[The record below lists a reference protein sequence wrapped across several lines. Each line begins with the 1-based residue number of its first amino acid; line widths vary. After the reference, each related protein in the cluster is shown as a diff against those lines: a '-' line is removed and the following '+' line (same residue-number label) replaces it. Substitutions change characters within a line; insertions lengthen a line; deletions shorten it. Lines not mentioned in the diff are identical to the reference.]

1 MDLTCCT
8 FCLQYAPKLIP
19 ATLRW
24 QTPPKPNLR
33 TVSNNHATTST
44 TRMVVKARGGGG
56 GGARRGAAEADT
68 AVVEKP
74 KIKRFQL
81 SEGHPGPFGA
91 TLLDGGVNFAI
102 YSANAVSATLC
113 LITFSDLQQNRVTEQ
128 ISLDP
133 LTNKTGDV
141 WHVFLRGDFKDML
154 YGYIFDGKFSPEKGH
169 YYDSSKILLDPYA
182 KAVISRGE
190 FGALG
195 PEDNC
200 WPQMACMV
208 PTSEDEFDWEGD
220 LPLRYSQRDLIIYE
234 MHVRGFTRHESSRT
248 EFPGTYRG
256 VVEKLDHLKELGVN
270 CIELMPCHEF
280 NELEYYSYNSILG
293 DYKLNFW
300 GYSTVNFFSPMIR
313 YSSSGM
319 HNCGRDAV
327 NEFKYLV
334 KEAHKRGIEVF
345 MDVVF
350 NHTAEGNENGPI
362 LSFRG
367 VDNSVYYMLAPKGEY
382 YNYSGCGN
390 TFNCNHPVVR
400 QFILDC
406 LRYWVT
412 EMHVDGFR
420 FDLASIMTRS
430 SSLWDL
436 VNVFGNPLKG
446 DLITT
451 GTPLS
456 SPPLIDMMSND
467 PVLRGVKLIA
477 EAWDTGGLYQVG
489 SFPHWGI
496 WSEWNGKYRDIV
508 RQFIKGTD
516 GFSGAFAEC
525 LCGSPNL
532 YQEGGRK
539 PWNSINFVCAHD
551 GFTLADL
558 VTYNNKHNL
567 ANGEDN
573 NDGESHNNSWNC
585 GQEGEF
591 ASISV
596 KKLRKRQMRNFFL
609 CLMVS
614 QTHTPLTQRD
624 TCWTCQKNLKKRRLD
639 TQDTFGHAMGVFFS
653 FAFSSL
659 NLESKLEH
667 KTQINPSLKSRFL
680 NPVKDI
686 NMLIWSW
693 TDDLPIYIY
702 FIHFGIIFTYI
713 FVIIL
718 GIPMICMGDE
728 YGHTKGGNN
737 NTYCHDNYI
746 NYFRWDKK
754 EECSSDFFRFCC
766 LMTKFR
772 RECESLGLN
781 DFPTAERL
789 QWHGHTPG
797 MPDWS
802 DRSRF
807 VAFTLIDSVK
817 GEIYVAFNT
826 SYLPVT
832 ITLPERPG
840 YRWEPLVDTSK
851 PAPFDFL
858 SEELKERDIAI
869 KQYVQFLDA
878 NLYPMLSYST
888 IILLLSP
895 DGNA

>member
-1 MDLTCCT
+1 MELTH
-8 FCLQYAPKLIP
+8 YASCSSHYLPKLLSP
-19 ATLRW
+19 HKPPQW
-24 QTPPKPNLR
+24 WNPTPRGKS
-33 TVSNNHATTST
+33 SNNWSAKPSNM
-44 TRMVVKARGGGG
+44 RFSKWVVAAVGSG
-56 GGARRGAAEADT
+56 AEAET
-68 AVVEKP
+68 VVVEKP
-74 KIKRFQL
+74 KLQPFL
-81 SEGHPGPFGA
+81 VFEGCPAPLGA
-91 TLLDGGVNFAI
+91 TARDGGVNFAV
-102 YSANAVSATLC
+102 YSGNAVSATLC
-113 LITFSDLQQNRVTEQ
+113 LISASDLEEDRVTEQ

-141 WHVFLRGDFKDML
+141 WHVFLKGNFENIV
-154 YGYIFDGKFSPEKGH
+154 YGYKFDGKFYPEEGH
-169 YYDSSKILLDPYA
+169 YYDSSRMLLDPYA

-190 FGALG
+190 FGILG
-195 PEDNC
+195 PEGNC
-200 WPQMACMV
+200 WPLMAGMI
-208 PTSEDEFDWEGD
+208 PSSDAEFDWEGD
-220 LPLRYSQRDLIIYE
+220 LPLKYPQKDLIIYE

-248 EFPGTYRG
+248 KFPGTYHG

-280 NELEYYSYNSILG
+280 NELEYFSYNSVLD
-293 DYKLNFW
+293 DYRVNFW
-300 GYSTVNFFSPMIR
+300 GYSTVNYFSPMIR
-313 YSSSGM
+313 YSSAGI
-319 HNCGRDAV
+319 HNCGHDAI
-327 NEFKYLV
+327 NEV
-334 KEAHKRGIEVF
+334 KLLIREAHKRGIEVL

-367 VDNSVYYMLAPKGEY
+367 VDNSVYYMLAPKGEF

-390 TFNCNHPVVR
+390 TFNCNHPIVR

-420 FDLASIMTRS
+420 FDLASIMTRG
-430 SSLWDL
+430 SSLWDAL
-436 VNVFGNPLKG
+436 NVYGNPAEG
-446 DLITT
+446 DSLTT

-456 SPPLIDMMSND
+456 SPPLIDMISND
-467 PVLRGVKLIA
+467 PILRGVKLIA
-477 EAWDTGGLYQVG
+477 EAWDAGGLYQVG
-489 SFPHWGI
+489 MFPHWGL

-508 RQFIKGTD
+508 RQFIKGSD

-558 VTYNNKHNL
+558 VTYNKKHNN

-573 NDGESHNNSWNC
+573 NDGENHNNSWNC

-596 KKLRKRQMRNFFL
+596 KKLRKRQMRNFYL

-614 QTHTPLTQRD
+614 Q
-624 TCWTCQKNLKKRRLD
+624 
-639 TQDTFGHAMGVFFS
+639 GV
-653 FAFSSL
+653 
-659 NLESKLEH
+659 
-667 KTQINPSLKSRFL
+667 
-680 NPVKDI
+680 
-686 NMLIWSW
+686 
-693 TDDLPIYIY
+693 
-702 FIHFGIIFTYI
+702 
-713 FVIIL
+713 
-718 GIPMICMGDE
+718 PMIYMGDE

-737 NTYCHDNYI
+737 NTYCHDNYM

-754 EECSSDFFRFCC
+754 EESLSDFFRFCC
-766 LMTKFR
+766 LMSKFR
-772 RECESLGLN
+772 QECESLGLN

-789 QWHGHTPG
+789 QWHGRTPG

-802 DRSRF
+802 KTSRF
-807 VAFTLIDSVK
+807 VAFTMVDSVK

-826 SYLPVT
+826 SHLPII

-840 YRWEPLVDTSK
+840 YRWQPLVDTSK

-858 SEELKERDIAI
+858 SNDVPERDTAV
-869 KQYVQFLDA
+869 KQYSQFTEA
-878 NLYPMLSYST
+878 NLYPMLSYSS
-888 IILLLSP
+888 IILLLCP
-895 DGNA
+895 VDENA

>member
-1 MDLTCCT
+1 
-8 FCLQYAPKLIP
+8 
-19 ATLRW
+19 
-24 QTPPKPNLR
+24 
-33 TVSNNHATTST
+33 
-44 TRMVVKARGGGG
+44 
-56 GGARRGAAEADT
+56 
-68 AVVEKP
+68 
-74 KIKRFQL
+74 
-81 SEGHPGPFGA
+81 
-91 TLLDGGVNFAI
+91 
-102 YSANAVSATLC
+102 
-113 LITFSDLQQNRVTEQ
+113 
-128 ISLDP
+128 
-133 LTNKTGDV
+133 
-141 WHVFLRGDFKDML
+141 
-154 YGYIFDGKFSPEKGH
+154 
-169 YYDSSKILLDPYA
+169 
-182 KAVISRGE
+182 
-190 FGALG
+190 
-195 PEDNC
+195 
-200 WPQMACMV
+200 
-208 PTSEDEFDWEGD
+208 
-220 LPLRYSQRDLIIYE
+220 
-234 MHVRGFTRHESSRT
+234 MHVRGYTRHESSGIQ
-248 EFPGTYRG
+248 FPGTYCG

-280 NELEYYSYNSILG
+280 NELEYYSYNSVLG

-300 GYSTVNFFSPMIR
+300 GYSTINYFSPMIR
-313 YSSSGM
+313 YSSSGIS
-319 HNCGRDAV
+319 NCGRDAIK
-327 NEFKYLV
+327 EFKYLIR
-334 KEAHKRGIEVF
+334 EAHKRGIEVI

-350 NHTAEGNENGPI
+350 NHTAEGNEKGPI

-412 EMHVDGFR
+412 EMHIDGFR

-430 SSLWDL
+430 SSLWDS
-436 VNVFGNPLKG
+436 VNVYGDSMDG

-456 SPPLIDMMSND
+456 RPPLIDMMSND
-467 PVLRGVKLIA
+467 PILRGVKLIA

-489 SFPHWGI
+489 RFPHWGI

-508 RQFIKGTD
+508 RQFIKGTE

-567 ANGEDN
+567 ANGEYN

-591 ASISV
+591 ASITV

-614 QTHTPLTQRD
+614 Q
-624 TCWTCQKNLKKRRLD
+624 
-639 TQDTFGHAMGVFFS
+639 GV
-653 FAFSSL
+653 
-659 NLESKLEH
+659 
-667 KTQINPSLKSRFL
+667 
-680 NPVKDI
+680 
-686 NMLIWSW
+686 
-693 TDDLPIYIY
+693 
-702 FIHFGIIFTYI
+702 
-713 FVIIL
+713 
-718 GIPMICMGDE
+718 PMICMGDE

-754 EECSSDFFRFCC
+754 EESSSDLFRFFC
-766 LMTKFR
+766 LMTRFR

-781 DFPTAERL
+781 DFPTAQRL

-797 MPDWS
+797 KPDWS
-802 DRSRF
+802 DTSRF
-807 VAFTLIDSVK
+807 VAFSLIDSVK

-826 SYLPVT
+826 SHLPVT

-851 PAPFDFL
+851 PTPFDFL
-858 SEELKERDIAI
+858 SKEVPGRDIAI
-869 KQYVQFLDA
+869 KQYAQFLDA
-878 NLYPMLSYST
+878 NLYPMLSYSS

-895 DGNA
+895 DENA

>member
-8 FCLQYAPKLIP
+8 FCLQYAP
-19 ATLRW
+19 LRR

-539 PWNSINFVCAHD
+539 PWNSVNFVCAHD

-614 QTHTPLTQRD
+614 Q
-624 TCWTCQKNLKKRRLD
+624 
-639 TQDTFGHAMGVFFS
+639 
-653 FAFSSL
+653 
-659 NLESKLEH
+659 
-667 KTQINPSLKSRFL
+667 
-680 NPVKDI
+680 
-686 NMLIWSW
+686 
-693 TDDLPIYIY
+693 
-702 FIHFGIIFTYI
+702 
-713 FVIIL
+713 

>member
-1 MDLTCCT
+1 MDLIRCT
-8 FCLQYAPKLIP
+8 SCFQHSPTLIAP
-19 ATLRW
+19 TFRH
-24 QTPPKPNLR
+24 QTTPKPNL
-33 TVSNNHATTST
+33 TTISNNHGTVST
-44 TRMVVKARGGGG
+44 TRMVVKARGGG
-56 GGARRGAAEADT
+56 AAEAET
-68 AVVEKP
+68 ALVDKP
-74 KIKRFQL
+74 KVLKRFQV
-81 SEGHPGPFGA
+81 SEGHPAPFGA
-91 TLLDGGVNFAI
+91 TIQDCGVNFAI
-102 YSANAVSATLC
+102 YSANATSATLC
-113 LITFSDLQQNRVTEQ
+113 LIALSDLQQNRATEQ
-128 ISLDP
+128 IPLDP
-133 LTNKTGDV
+133 LANKTGDV
-141 WHVFLRGDFKDML
+141 WHVFLKGNFKDML
-154 YGYIFDGKFSPEKGH
+154 YGYIFDGEFSPEIGH
-169 YYDSSKILLDPYA
+169 YYDSSRILLDPYA

-200 WPQMACMV
+200 WPQMAGMV
-208 PTSEDEFDWEGD
+208 PTSEYQFDWEGD
-220 LPLRYSQRDLIIYE
+220 LPLRHPDRDLIIYE
-234 MHVRGFTRHESSRT
+234 MHVRGYTKHESSGT
-248 EFPGTYRG
+248 KFPGTYRG

-270 CIELMPCHEF
+270 CIELMPCQEF
-280 NELEYYSYNSILG
+280 NELEYYSYNSVLG

-300 GYSTVNFFSPMIR
+300 GYSTINYFSPMIR
-313 YSSSGM
+313 YSSSGIRS
-319 HNCGRDAV
+319 CGRDAI

-334 KEAHKRGIEVF
+334 KEAHKRGIEVI

-350 NHTAEGNENGPI
+350 NHTAEGNEKGLS

-367 VDNSVYYMLAPKGEY
+367 VDNCVYYMLAPKGEY

-430 SSLWDL
+430 SSLWDS
-436 VNVFGNPLKG
+436 VNVYGDPLEG

-456 SPPLIDMMSND
+456 NPPLIDMMSND
-467 PVLRGVKLIA
+467 PVLHGVKLIA
-477 EAWDTGGLYQVG
+477 EAWDAGGLYQVG
-489 SFPHWGI
+489 RFPHWGV

-516 GFSGAFAEC
+516 GLSGAFAEC

-532 YQEGGRK
+532 YQEGGGK
-539 PWNSINFVCAHD
+539 PWNSVNFICAHD

-573 NDGESHNNSWNC
+573 NDGESHNYSWNC

-614 QTHTPLTQRD
+614 Q
-624 TCWTCQKNLKKRRLD
+624 
-639 TQDTFGHAMGVFFS
+639 GV
-653 FAFSSL
+653 
-659 NLESKLEH
+659 
-667 KTQINPSLKSRFL
+667 
-680 NPVKDI
+680 
-686 NMLIWSW
+686 
-693 TDDLPIYIY
+693 
-702 FIHFGIIFTYI
+702 
-713 FVIIL
+713 
-718 GIPMICMGDE
+718 PMIHMGDE

-754 EECSSDFFRFCC
+754 EESSSDLFRFFR

-797 MPDWS
+797 KPDWS
-802 DRSRF
+802 DTSRF

-826 SYLPVT
+826 SHLPVT

-858 SEELKERDIAI
+858 SNEVPERELAI
-869 KQYVQFLDA
+869 KQYAHFLDA
-878 NLYPMLSYST
+878 NLYPMLSYSS
-888 IILLLSP
+888 IVLLLSP
-895 DGNA
+895 DENA

>member
-1 MDLTCCT
+1 MDLIRSASR
-8 FCLQYAPKLIP
+8 LQCASILIP
-19 ATLRW
+19 PSFRQLAT
-24 QTPPKPNLR
+24 PKPNF
-33 TVSNNHATTST
+33 TSISNNHATIPTAS
-44 TRMVVKARGGGG
+44 MVVRARGGGG
-56 GGARRGAAEADT
+56 GGGGGAATEPET
-68 AVVEKP
+68 LVVEKP
-74 KIKRFQL
+74 KLKKFQV
-81 SEGHPGPFGA
+81 SEGHPAPFGA
-91 TLLDGGVNFAI
+91 TLRDNGVNFAI

-113 LITFSDLQQNRVTEQ
+113 LITLSDLHQNRVTEQ

-141 WHVFLRGDFKDML
+141 WHVLLRGDFKDML
-154 YGYIFDGKFSPEKGH
+154 YGYIFDGEFSPEKGH
-169 YYDSSKILLDPYA
+169 YYDSSRILLDPYA
-182 KAVISRGE
+182 KAVISRRE

-195 PEDNC
+195 PEDNF

-208 PTSEDEFDWEGD
+208 PISQDQFDWEGD
-220 LPLRYSQRDLIIYE
+220 LPLRYPQRDLIVYE

-248 EFPGTYRG
+248 EFPGTYVG

-280 NELEYYSYNSILG
+280 NELEYYSYNSVLG

-300 GYSTVNFFSPMIR
+300 GYSTVNYFTPMIR
-313 YSSSGM
+313 YSSAGID
-319 HNCGRDAV
+319 NCGRDAI

-350 NHTAEGNENGPI
+350 NHTAEGNEKGPI

-430 SSLWDL
+430 SSLWDS
-436 VNVFGNPLKG
+436 VNVYGNPLKG
-446 DLITT
+446 DVITI

-456 SPPLIDMMSND
+456 SPPLIAMMSND

-489 SFPHWGI
+489 TFPHWGI

-539 PWNSINFVCAHD
+539 PWNSVNFVCAHD

-614 QTHTPLTQRD
+614 Q
-624 TCWTCQKNLKKRRLD
+624 
-639 TQDTFGHAMGVFFS
+639 GV
-653 FAFSSL
+653 
-659 NLESKLEH
+659 
-667 KTQINPSLKSRFL
+667 
-680 NPVKDI
+680 
-686 NMLIWSW
+686 
-693 TDDLPIYIY
+693 
-702 FIHFGIIFTYI
+702 
-713 FVIIL
+713 
-718 GIPMICMGDE
+718 PMICMGDE

-754 EECSSDFFRFCC
+754 EESSSDFFRFCC
-766 LMTKFR
+766 LITKFR

-797 MPDWS
+797 KPDWS
-802 DRSRF
+802 DTSRF
-807 VAFTLIDSVK
+807 VAFTLIDFVK

-826 SYLPVT
+826 SHLPVT

-851 PAPFDFL
+851 PVPFDFL
-858 SEELKERDIAI
+858 SNELPERDIAI
-869 KQYVQFLDA
+869 KQYAQFLDA
-878 NLYPMLSYST
+878 NLYPMLSYSS

-895 DGNA
+895 DENA